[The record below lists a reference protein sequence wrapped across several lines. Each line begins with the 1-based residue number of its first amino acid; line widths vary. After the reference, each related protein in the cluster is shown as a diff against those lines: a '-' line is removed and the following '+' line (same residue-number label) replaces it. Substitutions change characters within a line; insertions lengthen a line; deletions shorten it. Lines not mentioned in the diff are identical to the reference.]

1 MKKSMLPKHR
11 PILNLNK
18 PKTQTKSAKVRAQQR
33 LEEYV
38 QRYNTALYHCGEAKQ

>member
-1 MKKSMLPKHR
+1 MKKNKMPKFR
-11 PILNLNK
+11 PILT
-18 PKTQTKSAKVRAQQR
+18 PAAKTQTKSAKVRAQQR